1 VNRPR
6 KIAVVV
12 GRFNRSVTDNLVEGA
27 FEAANTHGC
36 VLTDEDVYPVP
47 GAFELPL
54 IAQHLA
60 SSGRYEG
67 IACLGAVV
75 RGETPHFDYVC
86 EHAAAGVQRVALD
99 NGIPVAFG
107 VVTTDTMQQALERA
121 GGAVGNKGYEAYVTI
136 LEVLTQIDRI
146 KQG

>member
-1 VNRPR
+1 MSTTK

-12 GRFNRSVTDNLVEGA
+12 SRFNRSVTDSLVEGA
-27 FEAANTHGC
+27 FEAAKRHGGA
-36 VLTDEDVYPVP
+36 LTEDDVFPVP

-54 IAQHLA
+54 LAQRLA
-60 SSGRYEG
+60 TSGKYHG

-86 EHAAAGVQRVALD
+86 GQAAAGVLRASLD
-99 NGIPVAFG
+99 SGIPIAFG

-121 GGAVGNKGYEAYVTI
+121 GGAVGNKGFEAYVTV
-136 LEVLTQIDRI
+136 LETLEQLDRI
-146 KQG
+146 EQG